1 MAAMTK
7 PSDQERLDHAGLA
20 QEGLEEDC
28 REENH
33 FENEGGLW
41 AMLTEKN
48 RRLRWRVAL
57 FGAEI
62 GGGLTLFD
70 QILNPQFAPG
80 PEWDLVAIAAV
91 GGAVGGW
98 CAAGWIGRRGIVG
111 VILTLLGVLL
121 AGMVGGAVG
130 GTLVIPVLGTIV
142 GAGLGLWLP
151 LSHLYLFGA
160 WTVLCA
166 ALHMFALRA
175 RKSATLR
182 ET

>member
-1 MAAMTK
+1 MMPA
-7 PSDQERLDHAGLA
+7 SDQDRTDPSGLGA
-20 QEGLEEDC
+20 EGLGAEWL
-28 REENH
+28 ENDSL
-33 FENEGGLW
+33 ENEGGLW

-48 RRLRWRVAL
+48 RRLRWRVSL
-57 FGAEI
+57 FGAAI

-80 PEWDLVAIAAV
+80 PEWEFVAIAAV

-98 CAAGWIGRRGIVG
+98 CAAGWIGRRGVVG
-111 VILTLLGVLL
+111 VILTLMGVLL
-121 AGMVGGAVG
+121 AGMLGGAVG

-151 LSHLYLFGA
+151 FSHLYLFGA
-160 WTVLCA
+160 WTVFCT
-166 ALHMFALRA
+166 ALHVFALYA
-175 RKSATLR
+175 RKLAALR